1 MDTLKVILTVKNEST
16 CQTDLLLLPD
26 QNFNKTY
33 SDLTNN
39 RTTTVT
45 VVHAEANFEFV
56 SNNSLNIQ
64 GLNNLL
70 EKVNA
75 LSDSR
80 KERVLDLYQI
90 EDHSHLGLLIAYTNE
105 RHYEVVDRESADCT
119 DWNELKRRAGAIY
132 MLAVCPDLL
141 IIGDNLGLL
150 SNEYRDAMFREG
162 IRSGG
167 IHLIGDKLYIK
178 DKYLLE
184 TATGEDIDYYDLEEH
199 LYEKEHQ

>member
-16 CQTDLLLLPD
+16 GQTDLLLLPD
-26 QNFNKTY
+26 KNFHKAY
-33 SDLTNN
+33 SSLTNN
-39 RTTTVT
+39 RTSTVT
-45 VVHAEANFEFV
+45 VVHADANFDFMP
-56 SNNSLNIQ
+56 NSFLNIQ

-70 EKVNA
+70 EKVNG